1 MGSGSPG
8 RDHADFAFSSSEA
21 ETLSERGETP
31 SVTTGSNSS
40 KGVAGV
46 PYASATIG

>member
-8 RDHADFAFSSSEA
+8 RDHADFVSGSSEA
-21 ETLSERGETP
+21 ETLGGRGETP
-31 SVTTGSNSS
+31 SVMTDSNSS